1 MKKVTKLEKP
11 WAGELLVFLV
21 YFSSGYNKKKSKK
34 IEAKYENDPII
45 RDQMANLGWLQY
57 KIARFEDKGYE

>member
-45 RDQMANLGWLQY
+45 RDQKANLVWLLFVY
-57 KIARFEDKGYE
+57 FW